1 MLSEQKNGSFYEEAG
16 AAAAFRTKVALMNEF
31 STAWDMR
38 KERPKH
44 GQTETRFEIDSPSG
58 VF

>member
-1 MLSEQKNGSFYEEAG
+1 MGAFEEAG

-38 KERPKH
+38 KGRLKH
-44 GQTETRFEIDSPSG
+44 GQI
-58 VF
+58 